1 MKRPSKRKRAD
12 LVTVRFAPS
21 PTGYLHVGG
30 ARTALFN
37 FLFAKNQKGK
47 FLLRIEDTDRERSQP
62 EFEQEIFD
70 SLRWLGLDWEGEPL
84 RQSGRISLYEK
95 EAEKLL
101 SKGLA
106 FEEKKEGRRA
116 VLFKM
121 PPREVR
127 VRDILRGEVL
137 FDTKIFD
144 DLVLIK
150 SDGFPTYHWACVV
163 DDQAMGITHV
173 IRGEDHLTNTPK
185 QMLLIEAMGWKTP
198 QYVHLPLIL
207 GSDGAPLSKRHG
219 AVAVANYRKE
229 GFLAEGLMNYL
240 ALLGWG
246 PAGNQEF
253 FTLTAL
259 IEKFSLKRLVRA
271 SARFDPG
278 KLGHIN
284 ALHLRALPE
293 AEYLEKVRNYSEVV
307 PSPLT
312 LSPEGGEG
320 RVRGSEQF
328 NNIALLFRN
337 RIQTLKDLAR
347 EASYF
352 FHEVEAYDLEAM
364 DRALGAPGLPDKLK
378 GLRKALQAL
387 PDFED
392 LVKLEQALRES
403 AARGGV
409 EAKVLIHPL
418 RLALTGKGV
427 SPGIFELMKLL
438 GKEVCLKRLD
448 GLIAKL

>member
-1 MKRPSKRKRAD
+1 M
-12 LVTVRFAPS
+12 VTVRFAPS

-37 FLFAKNQKGK
+37 FLFAKNRKGK
-47 FLLRIEDTDRERSQP
+47 FLLRIEDTDRERSRP
-62 EFEQEIFD
+62 EFEQEILD
-70 SLRWLGLDWEGEPL
+70 SLRWLGLDWEGEPVH
-84 RQSGRISLYEK
+84 QSTRLALYET

-101 SKGLA
+101 SQGLA
-106 FEEKKEGRRA
+106 FEEKKDGKRA

-127 VRDILRGEVL
+127 VKDTLRGEVL

-163 DDQAMGITHV
+163 DDRAMGITHV

-185 QMLLIEAMGWKTP
+185 QMLLIEAMGWDVP
-198 QYVHLPLIL
+198 EYVHLPLIL
-207 GSDGAPLSKRHG
+207 GPDGTPLSKRHG
-219 AVAVANYRKE
+219 AVAVTNYRKE
-229 GFLAEGLMNYL
+229 GFLAEGLVNYL

-246 PAGNQEF
+246 PEGNREF
-253 FTLTAL
+253 FSPAELV
-259 IEKFSLKRLVRA
+259 EKFSLKRLVR
-271 SARFDPG
+271 SGARFDPG

-293 AEYLEKVRNYSEVV
+293 EEYLK
-307 PSPLT
+307 
-312 LSPEGGEG
+312 
-320 RVRGSEQF
+320 RVREFVRHPEEARSADEGSRDSSPRFAGLRITETSI
-328 NNIALLFRN
+328 NRIALLFRS
-337 RIQTLKDLAR
+337 RIETFKDLSKDA
-347 EASYF
+347 AYCF
-352 FHEVEAYDLEAM
+352 QEVENYDLEAM
-364 DRALGAPGLPDKLK
+364 DRALGAPGLRGQLED
-378 GLRKALQAL
+378 LRKSLQAL

-392 LVKLEQALRES
+392 LVKSEQVLRES
-403 AARGGV
+403 AARSGV

-438 GKEVCLKRLD
+438 GKETCLKRLD
-448 GLIAKL
+448 RLIEKL